1 MFFRRPD
8 TTRQTPIKPFISILW
23 MLKKSHQQ
31 SKIKIENNILSEQ
44 KSQSQN
50 QTAFDIEFAL

>member
-31 SKIKIENNILSEQ
+31 SKIKIENNILSKQ
-44 KSQSQN
+44 KSQS
-50 QTAFDIEFAL
+50 